1 MEFEWDPDK
10 NEANIRKHSISFAG
24 ASRVLAGTTYRERS
38 DREGE
43 QRWIA
48 VGPYEG
54 RLVTVVYTR
63 RGEIY
68 RIISARR
75 AREHERRKY
84 RQI

>member
-10 NEANIRKHSISFAG
+10 NEANIRKHGISFVG
-24 ASRVLAGTTYRERS
+24 ASRILAGTNYRERS
-38 DREGE
+38 DRGGE
-43 QRWIA
+43 RRWIA

-63 RGEIY
+63 REERY